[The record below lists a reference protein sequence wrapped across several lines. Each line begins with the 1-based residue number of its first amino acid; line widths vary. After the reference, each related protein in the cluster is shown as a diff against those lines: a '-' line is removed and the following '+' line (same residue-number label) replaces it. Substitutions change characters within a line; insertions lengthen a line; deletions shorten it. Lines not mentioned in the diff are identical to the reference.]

1 MGTPQERAKGLL
13 GLVREHADESES
25 QRHLKGEVA
34 RAFAQEGLFRIAAP
48 VDFFG
53 SEEDPVTQIETIET
67 VAYVD
72 GSAAVHIGDS
82 FYSLYLSNR
91 ILFRSEEIDWRR
103 NPK

>member
-48 VDFFG
+48 VDF
-53 SEEDPVTQIETIET
+53 SKST
-67 VAYVD
+67 
-72 GSAAVHIGDS
+72 AVLS
-82 FYSLYLSNR
+82 FAKLSSLYLDMGIFCEKDPSSEDER
-91 ILFRSEEIDWRR
+91 ISFLE
-103 NPK
+103 K